1 MLSHLYTYV
10 YFFKSGSRRPPPR
23 PEEKP
28 VASIRPSQSTPLPMM
43 PRQASANS
51 APIDDSSGGFPVNCL
66 EKAGVSVQKIVTTT
80 GRQLVHVAAAL
91 NVFYLLKKKKKKSH
105 IPYLNLLDIV
115 IPGTN
120 SSTDVQARITA
131 GESIHIIRGTK
142 G

>member
-1 MLSHLYTYV
+1 M
-10 YFFKSGSRRPPPR
+10 
-23 PEEKP
+23 
-28 VASIRPSQSTPLPMM
+28 
-43 PRQASANS
+43 
-51 APIDDSSGGFPVNCL
+51 
-66 EKAGVSVQKIVTTT
+66 QKIVTTT
-80 GRQLVHVAAAL
+80 GRQLFHYTVTFH
-91 NVFYLLKKKKKKSH
+91 VFYLPKGH